1 MYGKTKTGLGM
12 WSFLPRLPQIS
23 RPTKEQPK
31 LVRYNYEARSQGWRL
46 RFNGGI
52 YGISSKGIPQMN
64 LTAEE
69 LIDKIAL
76 KYDADDFVDI
86 LNLNTE
92 QLATAFIDLV
102 VENVDKFE
110 LEECNENSKEE
121 NS

>member
-1 MYGKTKTGLGM
+1 
-12 WSFLPRLPQIS
+12 
-23 RPTKEQPK
+23 
-31 LVRYNYEARSQGWRL
+31 
-46 RFNGGI
+46 
-52 YGISSKGIPQMN
+52 MN